1 MNRLLKGRLVCSANR
16 PKLAAMNIALP
27 AELEAFVRS
36 QVQAGSYP
44 TPEAVVRAALSRL
57 RAEEAGDNWVEQD
70 TPELEAML
78 REGARGPFTPLTDA
92 DLEGAVGRAKERRA
106 ARG

>member
-1 MNRLLKGRLVCSANR
+1 MH
-16 PKLAAMNIALP
+16 IDLP
-27 AELEAFVRS
+27 ADLEAFVRS
-36 QVQAGSYP
+36 QVKAGSYA

-57 RAEEAGDNWVEQD
+57 RAEEAGDKWVEQD
-70 TPELEAML
+70 TPELAAML

-92 DLEGAVGRAKERRA
+92 DLEGAVSRAKERRA